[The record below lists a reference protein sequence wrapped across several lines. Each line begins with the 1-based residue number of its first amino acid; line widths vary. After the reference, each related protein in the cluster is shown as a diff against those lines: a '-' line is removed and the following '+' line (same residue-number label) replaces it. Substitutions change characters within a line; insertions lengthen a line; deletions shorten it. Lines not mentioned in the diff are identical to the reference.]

1 MTSAPM
7 PVVGIRVSQ
16 VVLLGS
22 PLPLV
27 TSGRFGPV
35 HGPVGR
41 IEGPSGIGMSR
52 RDAGGE
58 GDRVWPC
65 LLPLEPKAGEERLGS
80 AFGRDD
86 HELFAPITAD
96 PVRGSHVSGQGL
108 AEDAE
113 NPV

>member
-1 MTSAPM
+1 MAPAPM

-65 LLPLEPKAGEERLGS
+65 LLPLEPKAGEERLGP

-86 HELFAPITAD
+86 HELFIPLTAH
-96 PVRGSHVSGQGL
+96 PSRGS
-108 AEDAE
+108 AEAGR
-113 NPV
+113 